1 MHSIQWFPG
10 HMKKTLQEIKN
21 NLRLVNFV
29 LIILDSRIPF
39 SSINWELLKI
49 LNNKPFLFLLNKS
62 TLADHI
68 QNQPF
73 LAFFQKKK
81 FPYLNID
88 AKYNHKINLILP
100 YIKKILRY
108 QYKINYK
115 VLKLMIVGVPNVGKS
130 TLINKLKRKKTMMI
144 ANSPGVT
151 KKLQWIKL
159 STDVK
164 LVDTPGILY
173 PKIVNSFVSYSLAL
187 CSCIKESLLPLTEL
201 LEYLLIYF
209 RDYYP
214 KYLKILFNLTQE
226 EIQHKNLFFI
236 IRQKTNILNEEQMF
250 FSILNQIKKGKIKN
264 INFDL
269 NLKFLLTQ

>member
-1 MHSIQWFPG
+1 MYSIQWFPG

-21 NLRLVNFV
+21 NLQLVNFV

-73 LAFFQKKK
+73 LAFLQKKK

-173 PKIVNSFVSYSLAL
+173 PKIVNSFVGYSLAL

-236 IRQKTNILNEEQMF
+236 IRQKTNILTEEQMF